1 MRYQLAAMRGGR
13 CAPRFG
19 VMAWV
24 LAVSLAACGPAQALD
39 VVRSGRTLADVPTRL
54 APARTA
60 PATTLRPQETS
71 GALTSRT
78 QDTALQRKT
87 GPQTVLREAEVPPQR
102 LEQTRALL
110 VELKAQPTLEQAIS
124 IDLPADVLFDFDKAE
139 LRPDATASLTKAA
152 ELIKSYATAPLSVL
166 GHTDSKGADAY
177 NDALSLRRA
186 EAVAR
191 ALQQQTGRQARV
203 EGKGKRHPVAPNTT
217 PDGRDDPDG
226 RQLNRRV
233 QILIGVPA
241 KEGR

>member
-1 MRYQLAAMRGGR
+1 VRAALRRDGM
-13 CAPRFG
+13 
-19 VMAWV
+19 V

-54 APARTA
+54 APAPTA

-110 VELKAQPTLEQAIS
+110 VELKAQPTPEQAIS

-152 ELIKSYATAPLSVL
+152 ELIKSYATAPCRCWV
-166 GHTDSKGADAY
+166 TPM
-177 NDALSLRRA
+177 
-186 EAVAR
+186 AR
-191 ALQQQTGRQARV
+191 APMRTTMRCHCG
-203 EGKGKRHPVAPNTT
+203 GPKR
-217 PDGRDDPDG
+217 
-226 RQLNRRV
+226 
-233 QILIGVPA
+233 
-241 KEGR
+241 